1 MKYNIGRKYK
11 LKMREDE
18 HLRGGGGGYNVLNLS
33 GKVTEHKMKR
43 KAP

>member
-18 HLRGGGGGYNVLNLS
+18 HLRGGYNVLNLS

>member
-11 LKMREDE
+11 LKMRVDE
-18 HLRGGGGGYNVLNLS
+18 HLRGGGYNVLNLS

>member
-11 LKMREDE
+11 LKMRVDE
-18 HLRGGGGGYNVLNLS
+18 HLRGGGGYNVLNLS